1 MDTRSLIWGMSVK
14 VAFWL
19 YLLILLAGT
28 AACGDGHAG
37 TPTELSATETPERP
51 TTTPTEQP
59 HTETPQTPISEI
71 PLDHPAAP
79 LALLPVDAS
88 SFTFVDIESV
98 GQRPAFQDDVEF
110 QLSHFVSGDEI
121 PFAEELLRSI
131 GARSLALS
139 SPDDRFEWACVLRGD
154 FAQVQSAL
162 RQAAESGVGL
172 SVSIIETHRQVEIF
186 ALVRERA
193 SSESEV
199 YLTVLDEQ
207 TLAVSPDLD
216 AMREII
222 NRLQDSLSLP
232 ETLAMMLQDWG
243 LPNYLQVF
251 KAEIGTGGIQSSPIE
266 AVKLYGVHATLG
278 EEAATVLR
286 FLFQFDDEEQA
297 SAAAAAWLGEQEEPH
312 YRNAGYGS
320 GVQVDR
326 WRASGPTVYA
336 EVIVP
341 DEDVLELITPN

>member
-98 GQRPAFQDDVEF
+98 GQRPAFQDGVEF

-139 SPDDRFEWACVLRGD
+139 SPYDRFEWACVLRGD

-172 SVSIIETHRQVEIF
+172 FVSIIETHRQVEI
-186 ALVRERA
+186 LCPC
-193 SSESEV
+193 
-199 YLTVLDEQ
+199 Q
-207 TLAVSPDLD
+207 
-216 AMREII
+216 
-222 NRLQDSLSLP
+222 
-232 ETLAMMLQDWG
+232 G
-243 LPNYLQVF
+243 
-251 KAEIGTGGIQSSPIE
+251 
-266 AVKLYGVHATLG
+266 
-278 EEAATVLR
+278 
-286 FLFQFDDEEQA
+286 
-297 SAAAAAWLGEQEEPH
+297 
-312 YRNAGYGS
+312 AG
-320 GVQVDR
+320 
-326 WRASGPTVYA
+326 
-336 EVIVP
+336 
-341 DEDVLELITPN
+341 

>member
-1 MDTRSLIWGMSVK
+1 MTGSLDTRSLIWGMSVK

-28 AACGDGHAG
+28 AACGGGHAG

-51 TTTPTEQP
+51 TATPTEQP

-98 GQRPAFQDDVEF
+98 GQRPAFQEDVEF

-131 GARSLALS
+131 GASSLALS
-139 SPDDRFEWACVLRGD
+139 SLDDRFEWACVLRGD

-172 SVSIIETHRQVEIF
+172 SVSIIETHLQVAIF

-232 ETLAMMLQDWG
+232 EPLAMMLQDWG
-243 LPNYLQVF
+243 LPKLPSSLQSRNRYRRYPVESHRSCKTLRCARHSGRRCGHYAAF
-251 KAEIGTGGIQSSPIE
+251 PVAVRRRGTGLSSSS
-266 AVKLYGVHATLG
+266 L
-278 EEAATVLR
+278 
-286 FLFQFDDEEQA
+286 
-297 SAAAAAWLGEQEEPH
+297 
-312 YRNAGYGS
+312 AGGAGRTALS
-320 GVQVDR
+320 ECRLWKRCTG
-326 WRASGPTVYA
+326 
-336 EVIVP
+336 
-341 DEDVLELITPN
+341 

>member
-51 TTTPTEQP
+51 TTTTTPTEQP

-98 GQRPAFQDDVEF
+98 GQRLAFQDDVEF

-139 SPDDRFEWACVLRGD
+139 SSHDRFEWACVLRGD
-154 FAQVQSAL
+154 FAQVQSVL
-162 RQAAESGVGL
+162 RQAAESG
-172 SVSIIETHRQVEIF
+172 
-186 ALVRERA
+186 LVC
-193 SSESEV
+193 
-199 YLTVLDEQ
+199 
-207 TLAVSPDLD
+207 P
-216 AMREII
+216 
-222 NRLQDSLSLP
+222 
-232 ETLAMMLQDWG
+232 
-243 LPNYLQVF
+243 
-251 KAEIGTGGIQSSPIE
+251 
-266 AVKLYGVHATLG
+266 
-278 EEAATVLR
+278 
-286 FLFQFDDEEQA
+286 
-297 SAAAAAWLGEQEEPH
+297 SA
-312 YRNAGYGS
+312 
-320 GVQVDR
+320 
-326 WRASGPTVYA
+326 
-336 EVIVP
+336 
-341 DEDVLELITPN
+341 